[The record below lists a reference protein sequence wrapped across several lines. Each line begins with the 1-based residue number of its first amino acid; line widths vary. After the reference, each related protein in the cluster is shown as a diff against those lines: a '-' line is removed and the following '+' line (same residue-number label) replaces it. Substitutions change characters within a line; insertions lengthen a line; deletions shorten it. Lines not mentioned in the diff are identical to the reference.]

1 MDDKD
6 FYYDKDG
13 IGVKILTCV
22 YILSVYTG
30 FI

>member
-1 MDDKD
+1 MDD
-6 FYYDKDG
+6 FYRDKDG

-30 FI
+30 FL